1 MAGALP
7 EFSPFDI
14 EDLSNAGPRW
24 KKWLARFDVLLLA
37 MNVLDSDAEKL
48 RKKALLL
55 HYMGSPCFDIYDTI
69 KEDDDDYAGVKDKMN
84 T

>member
-1 MAGALP
+1 ML
-7 EFSPFDI
+7 E
-14 EDLSNAGPRW
+14 
-24 KKWLARFDVLLLA
+24 KWLARFDVLLLA

-55 HYMGSPCFDIYDTI
+55 HYMGYPCFDIYDTI

-84 T
+84 TSFIPKNNSDFEKHLFRKVYQ